1 MDCAAERVAALEELK
16 SARAKASYFQAQEA
30 DGHGVL
36 TRRIQDYNN
45 LEAKKASLSEKVKQ
59 QSLELEQV
67 KSQLVNAEKEIQQAC
82 EFMAG
87 K

>member
-67 KSQLVNAEKEIQQAC
+67 VSIGQCRERDTTGLRVY
-82 EFMAG
+82 G
-87 K
+87 W